1 MREFLFGQQDIKLE
15 NIKQK
20 ILKIHGREI
29 LDSRGMPALE
39 VELTLDNSVTVR
51 AAVPS
56 GASTGTHE
64 ALELRDQD
72 EARFLGKGLLGAC
85 AHIENISDR
94 LKGQELQDQGT
105 MDALLIEMD
114 GTSNKSRLGANTVL
128 GVSLACA
135 KARAAS
141 QAQELFESMGT
152 GNTILPVPLINILN
166 GGAHADNGLSVQEF
180 MIVPYGFNSFK
191 EAIRASAETFY
202 CLKVLLKKSHL
213 NISVGDEGGFAPQL
227 ENNEQAI
234 QLLLKAIKQAGYSSE
249 KQIGLALDVAASE
262 FYKDQKYYWENEE
275 LQSVELIDIYK
286 TWQARYPLISIE
298 DGLSEDDWEGWK
310 SLTKALGKK
319 IQVMGDDLFVTSES
333 RLREGIEQSV
343 ANSLL
348 AKINQVGTLTET
360 FSAIHLAHT
369 EGYTCCISHR
379 SGETEDDSI
388 ADLAVAWGTE
398 QIKTGSVCRGE
409 RTVKYNRLLRIE
421 ESLAD
426 KAEYAGRMAFQ
437 HL

>member
-1 MREFLFGQQDIKLE
+1 MGGKLE
-15 NIKQK
+15 SPK
-20 ILKIHGREI
+20 ILKIQGREI
-29 LDSRGMPALE
+29 LDSRGLPALE
-39 VELTLDNSVTVR
+39 VELTLDNSVIVR

-72 EARFLGKGLLGAC
+72 EKRFLGKGLLKAC
-85 AHIENISDR
+85 THVENISDR
-94 LKGQELQDQGT
+94 LKGQELQDQNT
-105 MDALLIEMD
+105 IDALLIEMD
-114 GTSNKSRLGANTVL
+114 GTPNKSQLGANTVL

-135 KARAAS
+135 KARAVCEG
-141 QAQELFESMGT
+141 QELFESIGT

-166 GGAHADNGLSVQEF
+166 GGVHADNGLSVQEF
-180 MIVPYGFNSFK
+180 MIVPYGFHSFK
-191 EAIRASAETFY
+191 EALRASVETFY
-202 CLKVLLKKSHL
+202 CLKRLLKKNRLS
-213 NISVGDEGGFAPQL
+213 IAVGDEGGFAPQL

-234 QLLLKAIKQAGYSSE
+234 QLLLKAIKEAGYSPE

-262 FYKDQKYYWENEE
+262 FYKEQKYYWENEE
-275 LQSVELIDIYK
+275 LQSVELMDIYK

-298 DGLSEDDWEGWK
+298 DGLSEDDWEGWQE
-310 SLTKALGKK
+310 LTKALGKR
-319 IQVMGDDLFVTSES
+319 IQLIGDDLFVTSEQ
-333 RLREGIEQSV
+333 RLRRGIEEKV

-388 ADLAVAWGTE
+388 ADLAVAWGSE

-421 ESLAD
+421 EILAE
-426 KAEYAGRMAFQ
+426 KAEYAGSMAFR

>member
-1 MREFLFGQQDIKLE
+1 MELT
-15 NIKQK
+15 KQR
-20 ILKIHGREI
+20 ISKIHGREI
-29 LDSRGMPALE
+29 LDSRGVPALE

-72 EARFLGKGLLGAC
+72 PKRFFGKGLLKAC
-85 AHIENISDR
+85 AHVENISDR
-94 LKGQELQDQGT
+94 LKGQELQDQAT
-105 MDALLIEMD
+105 MDGLLTDMD
-114 GTSNKSRLGANTVL
+114 GTPNKSRFGANTVL
-128 GVSLACA
+128 AISLACA
-135 KARAAS
+135 KARAKARG
-141 QAQELFESMGT
+141 QELFESMGE
-152 GNTILPVPLINILN
+152 GNNILPVPLINILN
-166 GGAHADNGLSVQEF
+166 GGVHADNGLSVQEF
-180 MIVPYGFNSFK
+180 MIVPYGFDSFK
-191 EAIRASAETFY
+191 TAIRASAEIFY
-202 CLKVLLKKSHL
+202 CLKRLLKENHL
-213 NISVGDEGGFAPQL
+213 SVSIGDEGGFAPQL

-286 TWQARYPLISIE
+286 NWQARYPLISIE
-298 DGLSEDDWEGWK
+298 DGLSEDDWEGWQA
-310 SLTKALGKK
+310 LTKALGKK
-319 IQVMGDDLFVTSES
+319 MQLIGDDLFVTSEH
-333 RLREGIEQSV
+333 RLREGIEQKV

-421 ESLAD
+421 EMLAE
-426 KAEYAGRMAFQ
+426 KAEYAGRMAFRQ
-437 HL
+437 F

>member
-1 MREFLFGQQDIKLE
+1 MELT
-15 NIKQK
+15 KQR
-20 ILKIHGREI
+20 ISKIHGREI
-29 LDSRGMPALE
+29 LDSRGVPALE

-72 EARFLGKGLLGAC
+72 PKRFFGKGLLKAC
-85 AHIENISDR
+85 AHVENISDR
-94 LKGQELQDQGT
+94 LKGQELQDQAT
-105 MDALLIEMD
+105 MDGLLTDMD
-114 GTSNKSRLGANTVL
+114 GTPNKSRFGANTVL
-128 GVSLACA
+128 AISLACA
-135 KARAAS
+135 KARAKARG
-141 QAQELFESMGT
+141 QELFESMGE
-152 GNTILPVPLINILN
+152 GNNILPVPLINILN
-166 GGAHADNGLSVQEF
+166 GGVHADNGLSVQEF
-180 MIVPYGFNSFK
+180 MIVPYGFDSFK
-191 EAIRASAETFY
+191 TAIRASAEIFY
-202 CLKVLLKKSHL
+202 CLKRLLKVNHL
-213 NISVGDEGGFAPQL
+213 SISIGDEGGFAPQL

-298 DGLSEDDWEGWK
+298 DGLSEDDWEGWQA
-310 SLTKALGKK
+310 LTKALGKRTQL
-319 IQVMGDDLFVTSES
+319 IGDDLFVTSEH
-333 RLREGIEQSV
+333 RLREGIEQKV

-421 ESLAD
+421 EMLAE
-426 KAEYAGRMAFQ
+426 KAEYAGKMAFRQ
-437 HL
+437 F